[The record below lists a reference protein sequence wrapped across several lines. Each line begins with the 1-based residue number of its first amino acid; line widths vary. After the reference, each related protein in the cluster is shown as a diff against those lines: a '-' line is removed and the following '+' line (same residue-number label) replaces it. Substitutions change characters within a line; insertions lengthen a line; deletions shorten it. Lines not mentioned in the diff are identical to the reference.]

1 MNLDLFLVQKVV
13 QSLFQNDAN
22 ATLTPLQ
29 TSPKKIIREKNF
41 KESKEGEGEGERK
54 EKENNKDKRKL
65 IEVYSML
72 YEKMN
77 AANLHVN
84 TQKNSGCFECQE
96 ITVDITSQIPRP
108 KSFSATYITQ
118 EISNYITNEAK
129 KIITF
134 ECRIKT
140 RLIRLHF
147 VIFKNNSNDLISH
160 YKVLAHRVYMWLS
173 MISDKSKCVETL
185 NIYIYITTF

>member
-13 QSLFQNDAN
+13 KSLFQQQ
-22 ATLTPLQ
+22 TQPTQPTQPTQ
-29 TSPKKIIREKNF
+29 TSPKKIK
-41 KESKEGEGEGERK
+41 GED
-54 EKENNKDKRKL
+54 NKDKRKL

-77 AANLHVN
+77 AANLYVN

-96 ITVDITSQIPRP
+96 IAVDITSQIPRP
-108 KSFSATYITQ
+108 KSFSGTYITP
-118 EISNYITNEAK
+118 EISQYITNEAK
-129 KIITF
+129 KILTF
-134 ECRIKT
+134 ECQIKT

-147 VIFKNNSNDLISH
+147 VIFKNNPNVIDLISH

-173 MISDKSKCVETL
+173 MISDKSKCSESL
-185 NIYIYITTF
+185 NIYIYLTPFEKKIPEAKGD